1 MGGAAAL
8 TVVFLHIFNKT
19 FPLKGVKG
27 VSRPLHSAVYMR
39 ENKSRLVASMLQNCV
54 PTGTFVVGVHS
65 DKET

>member
-1 MGGAAAL
+1 MGGAAVL

-19 FPLKGVKG
+19 FPLKG